1 MLLLPCHKTKCCC
14 CPVIGRYAVAT
25 LSQDEIIFLLP
36 YGTYMDNCSGHLRLA
51 TMYTRAS
58 SWISRPFRLSPSLSP
73 VANYS
78 GVSSGNC
85 SLLYVWCILYLY
97 IHSISIMRKAFI
109 HCLYTSSGT
118 NRPSLCSIF
127 HSVVHDLL
135 FRAGE
140 NEECRETKI
149 NYSRGVFTKNFRSW
163 PASFAL
169 SHVINVR
176 VAGMKLSGRRDDLF
190 AWLAPPSSKWVIKT

>member
-1 MLLLPCHKTKCCC
+1 
-14 CPVIGRYAVAT
+14 
-25 LSQDEIIFLLP
+25 
-36 YGTYMDNCSGHLRLA
+36 MDNCSGHLRLA

-140 NEECRETKI
+140 NEECRETNS
-149 NYSRGVFTKNFRSW
+149 NYSREVFTKNFRSPAGRSSIMTRILRPLARHKRPRRQHEIERSSWW
-163 PASFAL
+163 PLRLARSSVFQMG
-169 SHVINVR
+169 N
-176 VAGMKLSGRRDDLF
+176 KDLENDPHNR
-190 AWLAPPSSKWVIKT
+190 LRG